1 MGELE
6 IPCLCQGCP
15 SVNTWFPVATTA
27 TQDSPFSIFPLVLPS
42 SGADRTPSFF
52 SIPPSSFA
60 FSLFLLDESLG
71 RKEGSSSSLY
81 DPSLGERKSVG
92 ARPFRSLNDSTCR
105 ERPSEADRL
114 KEKRASQGTGKKG
127 LSCAREA
134 GCSKK
139 PGRARFWKEKPC
151 NSSYLGGK

>member
-1 MGELE
+1 MSVRKHLVSCGNHCHSGLPLFNFS
-6 IPCLCQGCP
+6 PCPAFLWRRP
-15 SVNTWFPVATTA
+15 H
-27 TQDSPFSIFPLVLPS
+27 
-42 SGADRTPSFF
+42 SFF
-52 SIPPSSFA
+52 LFYSSLVVCLL
-60 FSLFLLDESLG
+60 SLFLLDESLG